1 MHQSIR
7 KSRVS
12 GFSRSAV
19 SLLIVAVIAGLG
31 VCANAQVQPQSETPT
46 AGQNQDPSSPDAE
59 IPPAVAKELQ
69 AVKARMA
76 QMESQLKD
84 LTAFVAPTSALTS
97 RSAGSAPSEV
107 TLIGTVSCGHCQG
120 IQPTHKG
127 YTQLTWALN
136 SVSQGD
142 DIVLLVQDKTQ
153 DKTYAL
159 QGDKDQLLTFM
170 SAKARVTGRLEGNTL
185 AVETIGRT
193 AKGE

>member
-1 MHQSIR
+1 MNTSGNT
-7 KSRVS
+7 KTSLS

-19 SLLIVAVIAGLG
+19 SLLIVSVIAGLG
-31 VCANAQVQPQSETPT
+31 VCANAQVQPQSEITT
-46 AGQNQDPSSPDAE
+46 AGQHRDPSSPDAE

-76 QMESQLKD
+76 QMESQLND
-84 LTAFVAPTSALTS
+84 LTAFVTPTSALTS
-97 RSAGSAPSEV
+97 RSTGSAPSEV

-142 DIVLLVQDKTQ
+142 DIVLLVQDKT
-153 DKTYAL
+153 YAL
-159 QGDKDQLLTFM
+159 QGDKDRLLTFM